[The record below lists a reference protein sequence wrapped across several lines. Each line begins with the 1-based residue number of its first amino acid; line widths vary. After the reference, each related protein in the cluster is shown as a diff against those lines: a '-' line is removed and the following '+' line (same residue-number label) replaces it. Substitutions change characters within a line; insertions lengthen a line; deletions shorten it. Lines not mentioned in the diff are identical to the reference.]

1 MTCYSDADSA
11 SRHDGDGQ
19 GKRNEEK
26 SGRTTMPIQQV
37 RIEQARPEDAPVLAR
52 MVGELLGEI
61 MAAVGSRVF
70 DFHEQET
77 AALAR
82 DWLVDQR
89 YTVFLARDLV
99 EESVCGFVA
108 LAESRALH
116 AGGIFGTIPELF
128 VRPGHRSSGVGE
140 QLVAR
145 AKQWGRLREWTRLEV
160 TTPPL
165 PQFDRT
171 LLFYERQGFSFSGG
185 RKLKLDL

>member
-1 MTCYSDADSA
+1 
-11 SRHDGDGQ
+11 
-19 GKRNEEK
+19 
-26 SGRTTMPIQQV
+26 MPIRPV
-37 RIEQARPEDAPVLAR
+37 RIDQARPEDAPVLAR

-61 MAAVGSRVF
+61 MAAVGSRLF
-70 DFHEQET
+70 DFDEQET

-82 DWLVDQR
+82 DWLADQR
-89 YTVFLARDLV
+89 YTVFLARDPV
-99 EESVCGFVA
+99 EGAVCGFVS
-108 LAESRALH
+108 LAESRALY

-128 VRPGHRSSGVGE
+128 VRPAHRSFGVGE

-145 AKQWGRLREWTRLEV
+145 AKQWGLLREWTRLEV

-171 LLFYERQGFSFSGG
+171 LLFYERQGFILSGG